1 MYGLLARLEKP
12 LYRETV
18 ASIRQLYRRCCY
30 LRYHLVPQDYIFV
43 GQEELSDKL
52 TSELAILNTIITIT
66 GKYVMIYFAW

>member
-30 LRYHLVPQDYIFV
+30 LRYHLVPQDYIFE
-43 GQEELSDKL
+43 GQELSDQL
-52 TSELAILNTIITIT
+52 TSELAILNTIIAIT
-66 GKYVMIYFAW
+66 GNITFFCNKSN